1 MTTDAWFNDLPVIG
15 KLPPEEAA
23 AKLRE
28 VGEEEAAAAIENA
41 QRGESTSSQKF
52 AGWWPFDRACKHTAH
67 TFGYI
72 APASP
77 GKKTLPIQNAVNI
90 KADDTLKN
98 SRIKITLDCLRVADY
113 PGSGTHRVLFD
124 FYAQNQ
130 IPGNVEHLH
139 FNATYRIRE
148 GQSAAI
154 VGFPIFVGL
163 NVGTEGVAFKCLT
176 VNVLNEEDEAALS
189 FLESDVFKGGLKLAS
204 TVQPAIAPLSAMAK
218 GLTETIAKRKKNV
231 PVQDFYLGL
240 DFSNITTR
248 ARLAEG
254 SYIAVQIP
262 ESIKLAWDWDEWV
275 YDPSSGQV
283 VNDYYRTE
291 LIPYN
296 YIIFSVSRYEE
307 S

>member
-1 MTTDAWFNDLPVIG
+1 
-15 KLPPEEAA
+15 
-23 AKLRE
+23 
-28 VGEEEAAAAIENA
+28 
-41 QRGESTSSQKF
+41 
-52 AGWWPFDRACKHTAH
+52 
-67 TFGYI
+67 
-72 APASP
+72 
-77 GKKTLPIQNAVNI
+77 
-90 KADDTLKN
+90 
-98 SRIKITLDCLRVADY
+98 
-113 PGSGTHRVLFD
+113 
-124 FYAQNQ
+124 
-130 IPGNVEHLH
+130 
-139 FNATYRIRE
+139 
-148 GQSAAI
+148 
-154 VGFPIFVGL
+154 
-163 NVGTEGVAFKCLT
+163 
-176 VNVLNEEDEAALS
+176 LNEEDEAALS

-218 GLTETIAKRKKNV
+218 GLTETIAKRKKNA

-262 ESIKLAWDWDEWV
+262 ESMKLAWDWDEWV

-283 VNDYYRTE
+283 VNDYDRTE